1 MKQTAGNIAAII
13 IACFII
19 KTFPKTVL
27 GIVGAIVL
35 LIAILWIKDILRKKR
50 IKHFMKKNDKKG
62 FILYSSNKRLKPT
75 IETELKPLFDFEYGI
90 IYNNRNIIESNLD
103 AEIINFLQNQSIG
116 FKLPILYKITK
127 EKIIATS
134 FYEDVYEFKE
144 QRIIQEV
151 FKTRVNNK
159 LNKQL

>member
-1 MKQTAGNIAAII
+1 
-13 IACFII
+13 
-19 KTFPKTVL
+19 
-27 GIVGAIVL
+27 
-35 LIAILWIKDILRKKR
+35 
-50 IKHFMKKNDKKG
+50 MKKNDKKG